1 MSEKLFKFYFI
12 NLWWLNAFKVKDFTV
27 KSLYANTFDPSLV
40 SVFGQ
45 CLKHRL
51 EESSQ
56 FWEQNRAENDR
67 HGMARQFSVFP
78 CEHFPPRNRGG
89 RKNSPNFSKL
99 LRHFSLLNVTKPK
112 AKLKSVTHF
121 DSLHRISD
129 LDSDYASTLRCSPDK
144 CSLDRCS
151 PDKCSPDKCS
161 PDKCSPDKCF
171 PDKNS
176 LL

>member
-12 NLWWLNAFKVKDFTV
+12 NLWGLNAFKVKDFTV
-27 KSLYANTFDPSLV
+27 KSLFYANTFDPSLI

-51 EESSQ
+51 EAQAWRIISVLRT
-56 FWEQNRAENDR
+56 EQRTT
-67 HGMARQFSVFP
+67 GTARQFSVFP
-78 CEHFPPRNRGG
+78 CEHFPPRNGGG

-99 LRHFSLLNVTKPK
+99 LRHFSLHNVTKPK

-129 LDSDYASTLRCSPDK
+129 LDSDYASTLKFCNALVAFQFS
-144 CSLDRCS
+144 
-151 PDKCSPDKCS
+151 
-161 PDKCSPDKCF
+161 
-171 PDKNS
+171 
-176 LL
+176 